1 MKKETIIGIFLA
13 IMTIWVIGF
22 SAPRLYQIYKDKQT
36 TEVIKTDTIIKSDT
50 IYFETTRTDTMPVT
64 KYVTIT
70 QRDTVFRVV
79 GDSIEKTPRQIVSKK
94 KVLAVPLKLGD
105 RILWRTLLM

>member
-13 IMTIWVIGF
+13 IMTIWAIGF
-22 SAPRLYQIYKDKQT
+22 TSPRLYQIYKDSHK
-36 TEVIKTDTIIKSDT
+36 TETIKTDTVLHSDT
-50 IYFETTRTDTMPVT
+50 VYFETIKTDTMPHTKFVT
-64 KYVTIT
+64 VTE
-70 QRDTVFRVV
+70 RDTVFRVV

-94 KVLAVPLKLGD
+94 KLLVVPLKLGD

>member
-13 IMTIWVIGF
+13 IMTIWAIGF
-22 SAPRLYQIYKDKQT
+22 TAPKLYQIYKDKQT
-36 TEVIKTDTIIKSDT
+36 TETIKTDTIIKSDT
-50 IYFETTRTDTMPVT
+50 VYFETIKTDTMPHTKFVT
-64 KYVTIT
+64 VTE
-70 QRDTVFRVV
+70 RDTVFRVV

-94 KVLAVPLKLGD
+94 KLLVVPLKLGD